1 MENDLVFT
9 PVQHALIGHFF
20 AAALGAH
27 IVGAVYFLA
36 VRERIAPRYRVA
48 TVLSLAVMLA
58 SGLLFYRLGQSWD
71 LAFVQ
76 RGEQMVRTGN
86 RFDGGLRYIN
96 WLVTVPVLLVQVL
109 YAFDLYR
116 ENVLRLRTLLVG
128 SGVAMVLLGWVGQFR
143 EGRDDAWVL
152 SWGAASTV
160 PFVVLLVVLFGRLRT
175 ARGYLPVEAART
187 AGNLRWVFLFFWG
200 LYPIAYLLPVFDV
213 SAEVAVAKQL
223 LFSVADVGSK
233 VLYGILLAKVLRL
246 RSAADGFGP
255 AREPAEGALGR
266 RPEDEPYQDAGRQ
279 DVQGTRS
286 RETHA

>member
-9 PVQHALIGHFF
+9 PAQHAMVAHFF

-27 IVGAVYFLA
+27 LVGAVYFA
-36 VRERIAPRYRVA
+36 FAQSRIAPRYRVA

-76 RGEQMVRTGN
+76 EGSRMVRTGN

-109 YAFDLYR
+109 YAFDLFR
-116 ENVLRLRTLLVG
+116 ENVLRLRVLLVT
-128 SGVAMVLLGWVGQFR
+128 SGVLMVLLGYVGQFR
-143 EGRDDAWVL
+143 EGRDDTWVL
-152 SWGAASTV
+152 TWGALSTI
-160 PFVVLLVVLFGRLRT
+160 PFVYLLFLLFQRLEA
-175 ARGYLPVEAART
+175 ARSYLPAEAART
-187 AGNLRWVFLFFWG
+187 AGNLRWVFVFFWG
-200 LYPIAYLLPVFDV
+200 LYPLAYLVPVLDV
-213 SAEVAVAKQL
+213 SAEAAVVKQL

-233 VLYGILLAKVLRL
+233 VLYGVLLAKVLRL

-255 AREPAEGALGR
+255 ALEPAEGALGY
-266 RPEDEPYQDAGRQ
+266 RPEDEPYQDA
-279 DVQGTRS
+279 VQGRLQ
-286 RETHA
+286 A